1 MSRNRTLVA
10 APPEVVFAVLSDPR
24 TYARFTV
31 GTKRIRRFDPRWP
44 EVGSVFHHT
53 LGVGPLILHDLS
65 RVVELDEGRRLVLR
79 AQMRPFAVN
88 RVAFELRPSETGTG
102 THVDIEEHAIE
113 GPAGAVWNPVLE
125 GLLWLRNQEL
135 LRRLKHVAERRARR
149 ALAGTRL

>member
-1 MSRNRTLVA
+1 MSRNHTFVA

-53 LGVGPLILHDLS
+53 LGFGPLILRDLS

-88 RVAFELRPSETGTG
+88 RVAFELRPAQTDAGTD
-102 THVDIEEHAIE
+102 VEIEEHAIE
-113 GPAGAVWNPVLE
+113 GPAAVVWNPVLD
-125 GLLWLRNQEL
+125 GVLWLRNQEL
-135 LRRLKHVAERRARR
+135 LRRLKHVAERRASRS
-149 ALAGTRL
+149 LDVAGT